1 MTRDA
6 HTGRTD
12 VQLRAGFSRRRLLAL
27 AGAGACSA
35 LVAGSG
41 RPRAQSQER
50 PHIYMVTY
58 RGETEV
64 ERGFFDYLQAQ
75 GFEADFTRRD
85 IDRDNSR
92 LPELVEEIQEVQPDL
107 VYTWGTTVT
116 LGIAGRY
123 EDDAPEDHIRD
134 IPVVFALVSAPVQSG
149 IIPERAKPGRN
160 VTGAIHVVP
169 PETQLRAMQAY
180 RDFDRLGVLY
190 NRNEDNSVV
199 IVEDLEE
206 LADEMGFTLLA
217 QPFAED
223 DQGRPTAEGV
233 EDLVVGLKE
242 QGADWLYYLPD
253 TFLGTIYDRV
263 SPAALD
269 AGLPT
274 FGAAELAVREGGA
287 LVGLVSRYYS
297 VGQLAASKVI
307 GVLRDGETPAEIP
320 AETLSRF
327 SLIINMEVAKELELY
342 PPLAML
348 NYAEVLT

>member
-1 MTRDA
+1 MTRDV
-6 HTGRTD
+6 HTVRTG
-12 VQLRAGFSRRRLLAL
+12 VQARTGISRRRALAL

-35 LVAGSG
+35 LLARPG
-41 RPRAQSQER
+41 RPRAEGK

-64 ERGFFDYLQAQ
+64 ERGFFDYLEAQ
-75 GFEADFTRRD
+75 GFEAEFTRRD
-85 IDRDNSR
+85 IDRDNAR
-92 LPELVEEIQEVQPDL
+92 LPELVEEIQEMQPDL

-116 LGIAGRY
+116 LGIAGRH
-123 EDDAPEDHIRD
+123 DSDTPEDHIRD

-149 IIPERAKPGRN
+149 IIAERAAPGRN

-199 IVEDLEE
+199 IVEDLEK
-206 LADEMGFTLLA
+206 LAEEMGFTLLA

-233 EDLVVGLKE
+233 EDLVAGLKE

-263 SPAALD
+263 SPAALQ

-297 VGQLAASKVI
+297 VGQLAAAKAI
-307 GVLRDGETPAEIP
+307 GVLRDDEDIAEIP